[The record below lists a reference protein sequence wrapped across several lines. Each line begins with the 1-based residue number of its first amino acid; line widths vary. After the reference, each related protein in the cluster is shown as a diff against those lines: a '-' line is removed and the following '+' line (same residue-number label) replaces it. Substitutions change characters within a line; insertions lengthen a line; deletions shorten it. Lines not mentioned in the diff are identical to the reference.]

1 MFAGYF
7 DEIIDA
13 VLHHADDPVL
23 IENLKTVQFYMYWTG
38 IYQPNNTERRI
49 EGLMPIHIMFL
60 IILFEKQ
67 AQNWLYSRWG
77 LNKTLITK
85 FAHLEFYLKIDKK
98 GKEWLPQA
106 EEGKEPFKEIRSQEI
121 MPKADNLDELP
132 QL

>member
-1 MFAGYF
+1 
-7 DEIIDA
+7 
-13 VLHHADDPVL
+13 
-23 IENLKTVQFYMYWTG
+23 MYWTG
-38 IYQPNNTERRI
+38 IYHPNNTERRI

-98 GKEWLPQA
+98 GKEWLP
-106 EEGKEPFKEIRSQEI
+106 
-121 MPKADNLDELP
+121 
-132 QL
+132 